1 MNLSIAQFT
10 FGLHAGGQER
20 VVADLAT
27 AFHSRG
33 HKSLVC
39 SVMFE
44 GQLADELES
53 INIPV
58 QCLKLKKSYDLRGL
72 FPVLRYLKENRV
84 DVVISHGTIGSLIPR
99 IAAVI

>member
-53 INIPV
+53 INRGLKDFEEGKIHSNETARKLYEKYYLKDLTKTCPIAK
-58 QCLKLKKSYDLRGL
+58 QRKKLK
-72 FPVLRYLKENRV
+72 
-84 DVVISHGTIGSLIPR
+84 
-99 IAAVI
+99 